1 MVHSNKELK
10 LFVLQLENDKLHS
23 TIGTANFKRRSDQ
36 IKKDV
41 LSIKSLQSSCCKN
54 TTCKIVSEQA
64 KGARSIQILNLYSK
78 QTHKK
83 NLRENLCITNL
94 LVSFDSSCIPNR

>member
-1 MVHSNKELK
+1 MVHSNKQFKK

-23 TIGTANFKRRSDQ
+23 TIGTANFKGRSDQ

-54 TTCKIVSEQA
+54 TTCKIVCEQA
-64 KGARSIQILNLYSK
+64 KGAEYSNAEFIFK
-78 QTHKK
+78 AKTQKK
-83 NLRENLCITNL
+83 LMREPVYN
-94 LVSFDSSCIPNR
+94 